1 MGFIQASATN
11 FCSIRGNES
20 SQNPFPVGLE
30 KPRAGSSG
38 GALESLGLD
47 RAGDSVVDAG
57 AGLRVLA
64 GQDDAA
70 LNDGDKDLI
79 EAAAKGGRI
88 PMTFGD
94 LQNGERFRFRGLEY
108 TKTARTMAEDGE
120 RAAYIFL
127 EETEVE
133 RIEPEPPRVNVIPQ

>member
-1 MGFIQASATN
+1 
-11 FCSIRGNES
+11 
-20 SQNPFPVGLE
+20 
-30 KPRAGSSG
+30 
-38 GALESLGLD
+38 LESLGLD

-94 LQNGERFRFRGLEY
+94 LQNGERFRFRGVEY

>member
-1 MGFIQASATN
+1 M
-11 FCSIRGNES
+11 IR
-20 SQNPFPVGLE
+20 L
-30 KPRAGSSG
+30 
-38 GALESLGLD
+38 
-47 RAGDSVVDAG
+47 
-57 AGLRVLA
+57 LA
-64 GQDDAA
+64 RQDDAA
-70 LNDGDKDLI
+70 VNEDDKDLI
-79 EAAAKGGRI
+79 EAAAKGERI

-133 RIEPEPPRVNVIPQ
+133 RIEPEPPRVNVMPQ